1 MTGHEQ
7 KISVLYVDDEPDLLG
22 VGKSILELSGE
33 FTVETCTSAREALEM
48 ISPGCVDAIV
58 SDYQMK
64 GMDGIALLK
73 SVRERF
79 GDIPFILFTGR
90 GREEVVIEAINNG
103 ADFYLQK
110 GGNVEAQFAELKHKI
125 RHAVRRKTA
134 EESLRDSERRLSD
147 IIDFLPD
154 PTFAVDNSGHVIAW
168 NRAMEEMTEI
178 PSQKIIGKSD
188 YEYAVPLYG
197 KRRPLLLDLIHE
209 SDERINGQYTII
221 SRSGTTITAETD
233 LPRPDGSLIT
243 VYVKA
248 CPLYNQEGEV
258 TGAIES
264 IRDITEIKRI
274 EEDKKRFGS
283 ILDNSSN
290 EIFTIDVQSL
300 HFIDVNQRSRENL
313 GYTLE
318 EMRRLTPLD
327 IYPGFSGHAF
337 QDLISPILEG
347 TTEKILFTTVHKR
360 KDGTVYPVEEH
371 LQCSMRGQQKVI
383 VVIGLDITERERT
396 FSALNESESRLRLFI
411 ENTFESVILVD
422 EDGVVFEWNPGSE
435 LLTGISKEE
444 AIGQKIWDII
454 VRTLPEK
461 EKNRE
466 MSDSLMQKF
475 QDTLHTG
482 IPFMK
487 KPWIMEI
494 EHQDGRQI
502 FAREAMFAITTR
514 KGFGICLISQDISD
528 EIHAQRT
535 LKESEER
542 FRGMAERTSD
552 LILILDVSMNYSYIS
567 PSSRLILG
575 YNPEELS
582 GRLSDVVGQKIFG
595 KSWSVF
601 SNAVRE
607 VLGGEIVSDVELSVT
622 KKDGTEVAVSMH
634 AVPVISDREVTGAQ
648 ISMHDITAIKKSE
661 TALRESEDKFR
672 RFSDNARDMLY
683 RMSLPDGN
691 FEYISPASLPL
702 TGYRPEEY
710 YSNPGLVQSLIHPAW
725 REYFSEKW
733 NELLHNTLS
742 PTYEYQIIDRSGQTR
757 WFNQRNILIT
767 DLNGNPAFIEGIV
780 TDITERK
787 AIERDLRRS
796 EQRFLSVTLNA
807 GSWIWEIGKEG
818 VFSYTSPAVEQILG
832 YHPDEL
838 VGKVRYSDLLDSM
851 EREKTEDKSHEFSV
865 ENRPFRNV
873 IRVFRHRDHRRV
885 ILRTSGM
892 PVFDEYGL
900 FTGFSGVNEDITREK
915 ESEEAL
921 VRLNEE
927 LEKRVLVRTNEA
939 TMAQEAYKQAN
950 LKLNLLSGITRHDIL
965 NQVTGLLGYLD
976 FALDKVTD
984 DEVRVFLTKCQA
996 ITETIK
1002 DQIGF
1007 TKVYEDIG
1015 TRSPTWQ
1022 SVECLL
1028 QITRKNLKN
1037 ANLHYHLDIA
1047 GLMIYAD
1054 PLLEKVFFTLVE
1066 NTIRHGQRATE
1077 VKISYLP
1084 DYSDLILVYE
1094 DNGVGVAAED
1104 KQKIFKRGYGKNTG
1118 LGLFISREILLITNL
1133 SIQETGVAGSGVR
1146 FEIRIPEG
1154 KFRLGDGILS

>member
-1 MTGHEQ
+1 MTGHVQ
-7 KISVLYVDDEPDLLG
+7 MISVLYVDDEPDLLS

-33 FTVETCTSAREALEM
+33 FTVETCTSARDALEA
-48 ISPGCVDAIV
+48 ISLRSFDAIV

-64 GMDGIALLK
+64 GLDGIGLLK
-73 SVRERF
+73 LVRERY

-125 RHAVRRKTA
+125 RHAVRRKHA
-134 EESLRDSERRLSD
+134 EESLRDSERRLAD

-168 NRAMEEMTEI
+168 NRAMEEMTKI
-178 PSQKIIGKSD
+178 PSQRILGKSD
-188 YEYAVPLYG
+188 YEYALPLYG
-197 KRRPLLLDLIHE
+197 KRRPLLLDLIYE
-209 SDERINGQYTII
+209 SDERITGQYTII

-233 LPRPDGSLIT
+233 LPRPDGSVLS

-264 IRDITEIKRI
+264 VRDITEIKRI

-290 EIFTIDVQSL
+290 EIFTVDAQSF

-313 GYTLE
+313 GYSLE

-327 IYPGFSGHAF
+327 IYPGFSGQSF
-337 QDLISPILEG
+337 QDLISPLLEG
-347 TTEKILFTTVHKR
+347 KTEKILFTTVHKR

-371 LQCSMRGQQKVI
+371 LQRSMRDQQKVI
-383 VVIGLDITERERT
+383 VFIGLDITEREKT
-396 FSALNESESRLRLFI
+396 FTALNESESRFRLFI
-411 ENTFESVILVD
+411 ENTFESVVLVD
-422 EDGVVFEWNPGSE
+422 EDGIIFEWNPGSE
-435 LLTGISKEE
+435 LLTGISKDE

-454 VRTLPEK
+454 VRTLPTAQKTRQVCESLQQQF
-461 EKNRE
+461 RE
-466 MSDSLMQKF
+466 
-475 QDTLHTG
+475 TLHTG

-494 EHQDGRQI
+494 EHLDGRQI

-514 KGFGICLISQDISD
+514 KGFGICVISQDISD

-552 LILILDVSMNYSYIS
+552 LILILDDSMSYSYIS

-575 YNPEELS
+575 FDPDELS
-582 GRLSDVVGQKIFG
+582 GCSSDLLAQRIFP
-595 KSWSVF
+595 KSWTVYAD
-601 SNAVRE
+601 AVRD
-607 VLGGEIVSDVELSVT
+607 VMRGATVSDVELSVT
-622 KKDGTEVAVSMH
+622 KKDGTEAEVSMH
-634 AVPVISDREVTGAQ
+634 AVPVISDGSVSGAQ

-661 TALRESEDKFR
+661 TALHEIEDKFH

-683 RMSLPDGN
+683 RMSIPDGR
-691 FEYISPASLPL
+691 FEYISPASMPL
-702 TGYRPEEY
+702 TGYSPEDY
-710 YSNPGLVQSLIHPAW
+710 YSNPELVQSLIHPAW
-725 REYFSEKW
+725 REYFTEKW
-733 NELLHNTLS
+733 NELLQNIVS
-742 PTYEYQIIDRSGQTR
+742 PTYEYQIIDRSGHIR
-757 WFNQRNILIT
+757 WFNQRNMVIS
-767 DLNGNPAFIEGIV
+767 DRDGNPAYIEGIV

-787 AIERDLRRS
+787 NIERELRMS

-807 GSWIWEIGKEG
+807 GSWIWEINTEG
-818 VFSYTSPAVEQILG
+818 VFTYTSPAVEQILG
-832 YHPDEL
+832 YRPDEL
-838 VGKVRYSDLLDSM
+838 VGKVRYFDLFDPK
-851 EREKTEDKSHEFSV
+851 EREKCEENAFQFSH

-873 IRVFRHRDHRRV
+873 IMILKHRDHRRV

-892 PVFDEYGL
+892 PGFDEDGA

-915 ESEEAL
+915 EYEEAL
-921 VRLNEE
+921 VQLNEE

-950 LKLNLLSGITRHDIL
+950 MKLNLLSGITRHDIL

-984 DEVRVFLTKCQA
+984 DEVRIFLIKCQA
-996 ITETIK
+996 IVETIE

-1028 QITRKNLKN
+1028 QITRRNLKN
-1037 ANLHYHLDIA
+1037 SNLEYYPDIT

-1066 NTIRHGQRATE
+1066 NTIRHGQWATQ

-1084 DYSDLILVYE
+1084 DNSDLILVYE

-1104 KQKIFKRGYGKNTG
+1104 KQKIFKRGFGKNTG
-1118 LGLFISREILLITNL
+1118 LGLFISREILLITDL
-1133 SIQETGVAGSGVR
+1133 SVSERGAAGSGVR

-1154 KFRLGDGILS
+1154 KFRFQEVTHS